1 MGKEQINPEGRGRGE
16 LRKFGF
22 YVALALVA
30 TIPGLVMRFTGV
42 RTTPVLDTLIF
53 GVVLLAAGFM
63 LSWSAETAEEHVAQ
77 GVAMALLAL
86 VTILPE
92 AAVDMYFSFQAGQHP
107 GTDYVQFAAANMTG
121 ANRLLIGTAWPLIVI
136 LYWWRSGKRAVELRR
151 ENSVEIAFLGLGS
164 IYSFVIVLKGQIDLI
179 DTGVLVIIYA
189 AYLWRLG
196 KLPRPESRSTVGDDD
211 DGIEVGPAA
220 ELARLPKR
228 QQYTIMTL
236 LAIIAGAAILFIA
249 EPFAESLIETGTALG
264 INRFLLIQWISP
276 LAGEA
281 PEIIIT
287 ILFVLALRPTS
298 AFGVL
303 VSDKINQ
310 WTLLVGAIPLF
321 FSLGAG
327 TLGVLPLDARQHEEF
342 FLTAAQS
349 IFAIALLL
357 RLRLSLGS
365 ALVLFGLF
373 AGQLVLGFIYRNDEA
388 STITVLTDMAWLYI
402 GLAVALFLWNRA
414 FLADYVRYGLLNRP
428 AMHRVEGLDADP
440 ASAGEGETP
449 KLTAG

>member
-1 MGKEQINPEGRGRGE
+1 
-16 LRKFGF
+16 
-22 YVALALVA
+22 
-30 TIPGLVMRFTGV
+30 MRFAGV
-42 RTTPVLDTLIF
+42 HTTPVLDTLIF

-63 LSWSAETAEEHVAQ
+63 LSWSAETAEEHVSQ

-179 DTGVLVIIYA
+179 DTGALVIIYA

-196 KLPRPESRSTVGDDD
+196 KLPRPGSRRVDGSTEGADNDEDDD
-211 DGIEVGPAA
+211 DIEVGPAA

-228 QQYTIMTL
+228 QQYAIMTL

-249 EPFAESLIETGTALG
+249 EPFAESLIETGTVLG
-264 INRFLLIQWISP
+264 INKFLLIQWISP

-298 AFGVL
+298 AFGAL

-349 IFAIALLL
+349 VFAIALLL
-357 RLRLSLGS
+357 RLHLSLGS
-365 ALVLFGLF
+365 ALVLLGLF
-373 AGQLVLGFIYRNDEA
+373 AGQLGLGFIYRNDEA
-388 STITVLTDMAWLYI
+388 STITVLTYMAWLYI
-402 GLAVALFLWNRA
+402 GLAVALFLWNRS
-414 FLADYVRYGLLNRP
+414 FLANYVRYGLFNRP
-428 AMHRVEGLDADP
+428 AVYGVEGPDTDAT
-440 ASAGEGETP
+440 SAGEGETQ
-449 KLTAG
+449 KVTVG

>member
-1 MGKEQINPEGRGRGE
+1 M
-16 LRKFGF
+16 RKFGF
-22 YVALALVA
+22 YVALAMVA
-30 TIPGLVMRFTGV
+30 TIPGLVMRLAGV
-42 RTTPVLDTLIF
+42 HTTPVLDTLIF
-53 GVVLLAAGFM
+53 GMVLLAAGFM
-63 LSWSAETAEEHVAQ
+63 LSWSAETAEEHVSQ

-121 ANRLLIGTAWPLIVI
+121 ANRLLIGTAWPLIVV

-164 IYSFVIVLKGQIDLI
+164 IYSFVIVLKGQIDLV
-179 DTGVLVIIYA
+179 DTGALVIIYA

-196 KLPRPESRSTVGDDD
+196 KLPRPESRSMVGSTAGDDD
-211 DGIEVGPAA
+211 DDIEVGPAA

-228 QQYTIMTL
+228 RQYTIMTL
-236 LAIIAGAAILFIA
+236 LAIVAGAAILFIA
-249 EPFAESLIETGTALG
+249 EPFAESLLETGTVLG
-264 INRFLLIQWISP
+264 INKFLLIQWVSP

-298 AFGVL
+298 AFGAL

-365 ALVLFGLF
+365 ALALLGLF

-388 STITVLTDMAWLYI
+388 STITVLTYMAWLYI
-402 GLAVALFLWNRA
+402 GLAAALFLWNRT
-414 FLADYVRYGLLNRP
+414 FLANYVRYGLFNRP
-428 AMHRVEGLDADP
+428 AVYGIEGQDAQS
-440 ASAGEGETP
+440 ASASVVETS
-449 KLTAG
+449 KVAV